1 MFSFLWFLAALSV
14 FLSAAFSCLLFVI
27 LLSKEQPTTH
37 PTRFHLEQTGC
48 LKPSFPH
55 LAQSISG
62 ETFAASFYRL
72 WPTGSEHF
80 SGKLRRT
87 LMTVTTHHHC
97 DSSVPTNQLAV
108 LSTSGI
114 TSYKVAT
121 SHAYRST
128 PNPPD
133 LSSTPVHLLQ
143 SCCFFLFTHWPK
155 GSIFRRVLRGI
166 SHSSLLRLLF
176 VSPDGRSSSTF
187 FYSSGASPLLSRR
200 NLPSVSMYHRRQGVA
215 IDGEELGQIFHLKG
229 LVSSLMFIYIP
240 LSPISTKPVCI
251 INSNSGTFVGLSHHG
266 LVLCNKFILN
276 GESFVTTFLLF
287 GEISFTITL
296 RFGVNLSAIV
306 LWIENSFQCSV
317 LKTLRAKIIV
327 RLPLMAEELE
337 IGIIPINSE
346 AILKKLPVIFHEV
359 NRGIRKLVEATK
371 HTKRRG
377 RTVEPE
383 HGP

>member
-1 MFSFLWFLAALSV
+1 
-14 FLSAAFSCLLFVI
+14 
-27 LLSKEQPTTH
+27 
-37 PTRFHLEQTGC
+37 
-48 LKPSFPH
+48 
-55 LAQSISG
+55 
-62 ETFAASFYRL
+62 
-72 WPTGSEHF
+72 
-80 SGKLRRT
+80 
-87 LMTVTTHHHC
+87 MTVTTHHHC